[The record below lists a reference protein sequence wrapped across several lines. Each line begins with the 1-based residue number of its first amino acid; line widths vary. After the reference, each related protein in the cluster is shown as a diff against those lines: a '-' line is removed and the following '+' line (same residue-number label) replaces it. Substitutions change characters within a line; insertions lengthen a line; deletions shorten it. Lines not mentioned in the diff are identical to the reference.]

1 MQHFCPICGTALS
14 SPDAE
19 ICLACN
25 PVTSVGESSQAVETR
40 APPARTRRARQRIS
54 RPSHISIKDDGSTLS
69 ISFRWVWRKFTGP
82 AAMCLVWNA
91 FVTAWY
97 WGALRAEE
105 VRIMWFAIVWG
116 TPFAAVGLLL
126 VYGTLAGLLNRTV
139 IKATSELITVRTGP
153 LPWWGNQRL
162 AVGDIERLFWH
173 KQTASPEG
181 GESSFWSVSAET
193 NGADNAELVSDID
206 ELVQAQFITQ
216 ELERWLK
223 TGDRGIGREMHC

>member
-69 ISFRWVWRKFTGP
+69 ISFRWIWRKFTGP

-91 FVTAWY
+91 FVAAWY

-139 IKATSELITVRTGP
+139 IKATSEFITVWNGP
-153 LPWWGNQRL
+153 LPWWGNQKL
-162 AVGDIERLFWH
+162 AVGDIERLHWH
-173 KQTASPEG
+173 RAASDEGKQ
-181 GESSFWSVSAET
+181 SSFWSVSAQT
-193 NGADNAELVSDID
+193 KGTGNVELVSDID
-206 ELVQAQFITQ
+206 ERDQAQFIAQ

-223 TGDRGIGREMHC
+223 IGNGGTVRSFT